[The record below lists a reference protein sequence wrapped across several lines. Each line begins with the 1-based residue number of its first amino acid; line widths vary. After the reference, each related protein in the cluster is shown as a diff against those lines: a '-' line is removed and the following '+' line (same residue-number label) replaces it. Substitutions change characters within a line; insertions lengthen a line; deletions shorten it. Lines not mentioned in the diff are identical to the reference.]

1 LTVGLFIAGVLVFA
15 MVVAGVW
22 LMEHAQAEP
31 AARAVGEA
39 PDPAEEEDASR
50 SAVPRSSI
58 LAEEGRDRPP
68 AS

>member
-1 LTVGLFIAGVLVFA
+1 
-15 MVVAGVW
+15 
-22 LMEHAQAEP
+22 MEHAQAEP

-68 AS
+68 AV